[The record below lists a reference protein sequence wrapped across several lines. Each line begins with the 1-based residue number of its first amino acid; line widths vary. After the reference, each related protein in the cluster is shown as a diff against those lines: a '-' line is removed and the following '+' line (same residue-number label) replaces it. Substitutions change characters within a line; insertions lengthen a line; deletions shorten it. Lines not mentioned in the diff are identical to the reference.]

1 MTWFL
6 NLFRAYREAVAIAS
20 REREGR
26 AAEVALWRSRCEAAE
41 ARVRELTD
49 KMLDDRAKLADA
61 MSLRAIGKRV
71 FTKADPVPADQTA
84 TPRVVHGRQF
94 ARVAAQQQTAE
105 FYKDLQKQMNP
116 Q

>member
-6 NLFRAYREAVAIAS
+6 RLFRAFRELELDLQ
-20 REREGR
+20 RERDE
-26 AAEVALWRSRCEAAE
+26 ASAWRMRCESAE

-71 FTKADPVPADQTA
+71 FTKADPVPAEQAT

-105 FYKDLQKQMNP
+105 FFKDLQKQMNQP
-116 Q
+116 SAS

>member
-1 MTWFL
+1 VIRFL
-6 NLFRAYREAVAIAS
+6 RLFRAFRDTEAEV
-20 REREGR
+20 GWQK
-26 AAEVALWRSRCEAAE
+26 AEVALWRTRCESAE

-71 FTKADPVPADQTA
+71 FTKADPVPAEQA
-84 TPRVVHGRQF
+84 TTSRVVHGRQF

-105 FYKDLQKQMNP
+105 FFKDLQKQMNP
-116 Q
+116 PSAS